1 MKDNRSKVQRLYLY
15 IVLCISF
22 VVLLINST
30 VAYFMDQSTTSND
43 GVKLIIIGTL
53 DLDVTTN
60 FNFKN
65 LALAPDTLYLTDY
78 EGEDIGTYIKTSDDH
93 DIYGAYVRVRFTTK
107 RHNVGEPKDR
117 VNLDLLDLYF
127 TPDEVTTNTSYSEQ
141 NDKDKWFYN
150 SADNYYYYIGA
161 VEDEFVRFN
170 TGYKTSNYMTN
181 VEKDAPV
188 EIEILVESI
197 QRQYDAYAD
206 VWTTAPAIFN
216 QWAVKDKEAK
226 WGQL

>member
-15 IVLCISF
+15 IVICISF
-22 VVLLINST
+22 VVLLINTT

-43 GVKLIIIGTL
+43 GVKLIVIGTL

-60 FNFKN
+60 FNFQN
-65 LALAPDTLYLTDY
+65 LALAPDTLYLIDHQ
-78 EGEDIGTYIKTSDDH
+78 GEDIGTYIKTSDDH
-93 DIYGAYVRVRFTTK
+93 DVYGAYVRVRFTTK
-107 RHNVGEPKDR
+107 RQNVGDSEDR
-117 VNLDLLDLYF
+117 DNLDLLNLYF
-127 TPDEVTTNTSYSEQ
+127 TPDEVTTNTSYSEGS
-141 NDKDKWFYN
+141 DKDKWFYN
-150 SADNYYYYIGA
+150 ATDNYYYYIGA
-161 VEDEFVRFN
+161 VEDQFVRFN

-181 VEKDAPV
+181 VERNAPV

-206 VWTTAPAIFN
+206 VWTTAPTIFN
-216 QWAVKDKEAK
+216 EWAVKDKEAK